1 MAGRLV
7 TACVLD
13 VLVVLDASVEDVCV
27 AGVWLTIRAM
37 VAILLSPPP
46 VPVTVK
52 VNEPGVTPGGSR
64 IVSVETKLGIPE
76 AGLKAPVEPEG
87 NPVTD
92 NAIIELNPF
101 RGAAFTE
108 YETACPCSPL

>member
-1 MAGRLV
+1 MPGRLV

-13 VLVVLDASVEDVCV
+13 VLVVLDASAEDVCV
-27 AGVWLTIRAM
+27 AGAWLTIRAM

-52 VNEPGVTPGGSR
+52 VNDPGETPSGSK
-64 IVSVETKLGIPE
+64 IVSVETKLGVPE
-76 AGLKAPVEPEG
+76 AGLKAPVAPEG

-92 NAIIELNPF
+92 NVTIELNPF
-101 RGAAFTE
+101 RGATFTE
-108 YETACPCSPL
+108 YETACPCSPP